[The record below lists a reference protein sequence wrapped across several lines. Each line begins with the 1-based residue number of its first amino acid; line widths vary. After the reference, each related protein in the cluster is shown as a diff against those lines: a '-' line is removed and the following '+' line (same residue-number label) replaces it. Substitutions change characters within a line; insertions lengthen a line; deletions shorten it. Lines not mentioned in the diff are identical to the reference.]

1 MAESVIYQ
9 GPERYERQSLP
20 SDPWT
25 VTLDAIIDAYGVRTA
40 CDLGCGL
47 GCDVAMMQAAGLDVF
62 GLDGSEALREHL
74 LYDGPYL
81 VADLREPLE
90 LFSPVDLIWCREV
103 AEHLP
108 RQFSERLV
116 ANIVANCRVCYFTAA
131 PPGQVGSGH
140 INCRPRQFW
149 VELFD
154 LYGFTVD
161 EELTAINAENPNQ
174 DDRINGM
181 VLS

>member
-1 MAESVIYQ
+1 MPESVIYQ

-20 SDPWT
+20 ADPWT
-25 VTLDAIIDAYGVRTA
+25 GTLDAIVDAYDVETA

-47 GCDVAMMQAAGLDVF
+47 GCDVAMMRDAGLEVF
-62 GLDGSEALREHL
+62 GLDGSEALRPHL
-74 LYDGPYL
+74 LYDGEYR

-90 LFSPVDLIWCREV
+90 LNPPVDLIWCREV

-108 RQFSERLV
+108 GEFSERLV

-131 PPGQVGSGH
+131 PPGQIGSGH
-140 INCRPRQFW
+140 INCQPREFW
-149 VELFD
+149 IALFERF
-154 LYGFTVD
+154 GFHVD
-161 EELTAINAENPNQ
+161 EALTELNAENPNE
-174 DDRINGM
+174 DDRLNGM